1 MISIQFGDSVAKT
14 LFPVVGAGAM
24 TGLRLAF
31 ASILLLV
38 IWRPW
43 RVRLTEKSYRTIAL
57 YGTSLGLM
65 NLFFYLALERIPLG
79 VAVALEFT
87 GPLTVALFHSRR
99 KLDFMWAFLALGGI
113 ALLMPF
119 HLFATHLD
127 SVGIFWALA
136 AGLCWALYIIF
147 GQTAGQSENL
157 GAVTS
162 IGMFFAALI
171 VLPFSIYLT
180 NVSQLSLNILP
191 LALTVA
197 VLSSALPYSLEM
209 IALKKIPTKTF
220 GILMSLEPAMAALM
234 GYLNLKENLSA
245 IQLLAI
251 VCIILAS
258 AGGALT
264 AQTKEQTHE
273 I

>member
-1 MISIQFGDSVAKT
+1 
-14 LFPVVGAGAM
+14 VGAGAM